1 GHGDRGRRRHR
12 SGPDPGGPCHPPRGG
27 RRRRAAR
34 AGSRMIGRQES
45 RRGSGA
51 RGRLAGR
58 LIALGVTGS
67 IAAYKAVELLRLL
80 TAEGADV
87 VVLLSPS
94 AIRFVGPLS
103 LAALSRHP
111 GESELM
117 ELLPD
122 GRIGHIVIAD
132 SADAI
137 VVAPATAHWLGAMA
151 NG

>member
-87 VVLLSPS
+87 VVLLSP
-94 AIRFVGPLS
+94 APTRFVGPLTFG
-103 LAALSRHP
+103 ALSRHP
-111 GESELM
+111 VETDVLA
-117 ELLPD
+117 LLPD
-122 GRIGHIVIAD
+122 GRIGHIVVGD
-132 SADAI
+132 SADVI
-137 VVAPATAHWLGAMA
+137 VVA
-151 NG
+151 